1 MSRRIHGQR
10 KAVSAKKLKKSNAHH
25 KATRKMLQSGEDGG
39 MINPPVEK
47 YDPGSNWEFV
57 KIGDDMFK
65 YWPDLNLLREY

>member
-39 MINPPVEK
+39 KIDTPLER
-47 YDPGSNWEFV
+47 DDSSSNWKLIEV
-57 KIGDDMFK
+57 GGNTYKC
-65 YWPDLNLLREY
+65 WPDLNVIRLY